1 MPKNT
6 KVTQQEHS
14 SEPVTESV
22 ADLLSLEHPM
32 DYKSSQMSMGLSP
45 GSTAPGKALLPSP
58 DPDAEDGRPAWN
70 NKMEYILAQVGFSVG
85 LGNVW
90 RFPYLCQKNGGG
102 AYLVPYFI
110 LLLLI
115 GIPLFFL
122 ELAVGQRIRR
132 GSIGVWN
139 YICPQLGGIGV
150 SSLMVCGFVG
160 LYYNVIIGWSIFY
173 FFQSFQYPL
182 PWAECPIL
190 RNESQAIV
198 EPECEKS
205 SATTYFWY
213 RQTLNITSS
222 IDDTGGL
229 NWKMTLSLLVAW
241 IMVCLA
247 VIKGIQSSGKVM
259 YFSSLFPYL
268 VLFCFL
274 VQGLLLKGAVDGIAH
289 MFTPK
294 LPLVDDDFNCFAAKG
309 YLVLSQKRSPQQN
322 LEKMLEPQVWREAA
336 TQVFFALGL
345 GFGGVIAFSSY
356 NKRDNNCH
364 FDAALVSIINFL
376 TSILATLVVF
386 AVLGFKANI
395 MNEKCVV
402 ENAEKILGY
411 INSGVLSKE
420 LIPPHINFSQLS
432 AQDYTEM
439 YGVIKTVKEESFDQ
453 LGLDACVLEDELN
466 KAVQGTGLAFIAF
479 TEAMTHFP
487 ASPFWSVMFFFMLIN
502 LGLGSMIGTM
512 TGITTPILD
521 AFKIRKEILC
531 VVCCIIAFLL
541 GLLFVQRSGNYFVT
555 MFDDYSAGLP
565 LIVVVIL
572 ENISVAWIYG
582 TKRFMQDLEDMLGFR
597 PYAFY
602 YYMWR
607 YVSPAVL
614 VVLTFASII
623 EMAISPAGYNAW
635 VESEMCPLH
644 SSSLFSSFHTRFSFS
659 KSSSPNQG
667 AERFHSYPPWA
678 LGMAYTLVVVAMLPL
693 PVVFI
698 ARQFNLISDGSNK
711 LSVSYHKGMMKDIS
725 NLEEQDEQRFILS
738 KNPSEAP
745 SPMPAHRAYLG
756 PGGTQE
762 MTNTNYGTSTKTGY
776 QNIGSPESEL

>member
-6 KVTQQEHS
+6 KVTQREHS
-14 SEPVTESV
+14 NEAVTESV

-32 DYKSSQMSMGLSP
+32 DYKSSQISMGLSP
-45 GSTAPGKALLPSP
+45 GSTAPVKALLPSP

-139 YICPQLGGIGV
+139 YVYPQLGGIGV

-173 FFQSFQYPL
+173 FFKSFQYPL
-182 PWAECPIL
+182 PWAECPIMI
-190 RNESQAIV
+190 NGTQAMV
-198 EPECEKS
+198 VPECEKS

-213 RQTLNITSS
+213 RQALNITSS

-229 NWKMTLSLLVAW
+229 NWRMTLALLVAW

-259 YFSSLFPYL
+259 YFSSLFPYV

-274 VQGLLLKGAVDGIAH
+274 VRGLLLKGAVDGIAH

-294 LPLVDDDFNCFAAKG
+294 
-309 YLVLSQKRSPQQN
+309 

-364 FDAALVSIINFL
+364 FDAALVSVINFV

-402 ENAEKILGY
+402 DNAEKILGFL
-411 INSGVLSKE
+411 NTGVLSKE

-432 AQDYTEM
+432 AQDYAEM
-439 YGVIKTVKEESFDQ
+439 YGVIKTVKDENFGQ
-453 LGLDACVLEDELN
+453 LGLDACILEDELN

-521 AFKIRKEILC
+521 TFKIRKEILC
-531 VVCCIIAFLL
+531 VACCVIAFLL

-565 LIVVVIL
+565 LTVVVIL

-597 PYAFY
+597 PYSFY

-607 YVSPAVL
+607 YVSPAILVL
-614 VVLTFASII
+614 LIIATVI
-623 EMAISPAGYNAW
+623 EMAVSPAGYNAW
-635 VESEMCPLH
+635 VESE
-644 SSSLFSSFHTRFSFS
+644 
-659 KSSSPNQG
+659 G
-667 AERFHSYPPWA
+667 AESFHSYPPWA
-678 LGMAYTLVVVAMLPL
+678 LAMAYALIVAAMLPL
-693 PVVFI
+693 PLVFI
-698 ARQFNLISDGSNK
+698 ARHFNLISDGSNK
-711 LSVSYHKGMMKDIS
+711 LSVSYRKGMMKDMS

-745 SPMPAHRAYLG
+745 SPMPPHRTLLG
-756 PGGTQE
+756 PGGAHE

>member
-6 KVTQQEHS
+6 KVTQKEHS
-14 SEPVTESV
+14 NEPVTESV

-32 DYKSSQMSMGLSP
+32 SFKSSQMSMGLSP
-45 GSTAPGKALLPSP
+45 GSTAPVRALLPSP
-58 DPDAEDGRPAWN
+58 DPDLEDGRPAWN
-70 NKMEYILAQVGFSVG
+70 NKLEYILAQVGFSVG

-139 YICPQLGGIGV
+139 YVYPQLGGIGV

-182 PWAECPIL
+182 PWAECPFV
-190 RNESQAIV
+190 RNGSQAIV

-213 RQTLNITSS
+213 RQALNTTST

-229 NWKMTLSLLVAW
+229 NWKMTLSLFVAW

-259 YFSSLFPYL
+259 YFSSLFPYVVL
-268 VLFCFL
+268 VCFL
-274 VQGLLLKGAVDGIAH
+274 VRGLMLKGALDGIAH

-294 LPLVDDDFNCFAAKG
+294 
-309 YLVLSQKRSPQQN
+309 

-364 FDAALVSIINFL
+364 FDAALVSIINFV

-386 AVLGFKANI
+386 AVLGFKANV
-395 MNEKCVV
+395 MNEKCVI

-411 INSGVLSKE
+411 VNTGVLSKD
-420 LIPPHINFSQLS
+420 LIPPHINFSHLS
-432 AQDYTEM
+432 TQDYKEM
-439 YGVIKTVKEESFDQ
+439 YSVIKTVKDDSFGQ
-453 LGLDACVLEDELN
+453 LGLDSCLLEDELN

-487 ASPFWSVMFFFMLIN
+487 GSPFWSVMFFFMLIN

-521 AFKIRKEILC
+521 TFKIRKEILC

-565 LIVVVIL
+565 LTVVVIL
-572 ENISVAWIYG
+572 ENVSVAWIYG
-582 TKRFMQDLEDMLGFR
+582 SKRFMQDLEDMLGFR
-597 PYAFY
+597 PYSFY
-602 YYMWR
+602 YYMWT
-607 YVSPAVL
+607 YVSPAILILLIIATV
-614 VVLTFASII
+614 I
-623 EMAISPAGYNAW
+623 EMAVSPAGYNAW
-635 VESEMCPLH
+635 SQSEGMEH
-644 SSSLFSSFHTRFSFS
+644 F
-659 KSSSPNQG
+659 Q
-667 AERFHSYPPWA
+667 SYPPWA
-678 LGMAYTLVVVAMLPL
+678 IIMAYSLIVLAMLPL
-693 PVVFI
+693 PLVYI
-698 ARQFNLISDGSNK
+698 ARRFNLLSDGSNK
-711 LSVSYHKGMMKDIS
+711 LSVSYRKGMMNDIS
-725 NLEEQDEQRFILS
+725 NLEEQDEQRFILG
-738 KNPSEAP
+738 KGPSEAP
-745 SPMPAHRAYLG
+745 SPLPPQRAYLG

>member
-1 MPKNT
+1 MPKNS
-6 KVTQQEHS
+6 KVTQREHS
-14 SEPVTESV
+14 NEHVTESV
-22 ADLLSLEHPM
+22 ADLLALEEPM
-32 DYKSSQMSMGLSP
+32 DYKSSVMNVGGAAGGP
-45 GSTAPGKALLPSP
+45 ALKVKEP
-58 DPDAEDGRPAWN
+58 DDTPDDGDGRPAWN
-70 NKMEYILAQVGFSVG
+70 SKLQYILAQVGFSVG

-110 LLLLI
+110 LLILI

-139 YICPQLGGIGV
+139 YVCPRLGGIGV

-182 PWAECPIL
+182 PWSECPIR
-190 RNESQAIV
+190 RNGTQAIV
-198 EPECEKS
+198 EPECDKS

-213 RQTLNITSS
+213 RQTLNITSTIADS
-222 IDDTGGL
+222 GGL
-229 NWKMTLSLLVAW
+229 NWRMTLSLLAAW
-241 IMVCLA
+241 VIVCLA

-259 YFSSLFPYL
+259 YFSSLFPYV

-274 VQGLLLKGAVDGIAH
+274 VRGLLLKGAVDGIAH

-294 LPLVDDDFNCFAAKG
+294 
-309 YLVLSQKRSPQQN
+309 

-364 FDAALVSIINFL
+364 FDAMLVSVINFI

-411 INSGVLSKE
+411 LNSNVLSHD
-420 LIPPHINFSQLS
+420 LIPPHVNFSHLS
-432 AQDYTEM
+432 TPDYAEM
-439 YGVIKTVKEESFDQ
+439 YGVIKTVRQDDFAK
-453 LGLDACVLEDELN
+453 LGLDPCLLEDELN

-512 TGITTPILD
+512 EGITSPILD
-521 AFKIRKEILC
+521 TFKVRKEILT
-531 VVCCIIAFLL
+531 VCCCITAFLL

-565 LIVVVIL
+565 LTIVVIL

-597 PYAFY
+597 PYRFY
-602 YYMWR
+602 FYMWK
-607 YVSPAVL
+607 YVSPLCLLVL
-614 VVLTFASII
+614 IGATVI
-623 EMAISPAGYNAW
+623 EMAISPPGYNAW
-635 VESEMCPLH
+635 VQDL
-644 SSSLFSSFHTRFSFS
+644 
-659 KSSSPNQG
+659 G
-667 AERFHSYPPWA
+667 AEQFKSYPPWA
-678 LGMAYTLVVVAMLPL
+678 LAMCFALIIVAMLPL
-693 PVVFI
+693 PIVFI
-698 ARQFNLISDGSNK
+698 ARQFNLMSDGSNK
-711 LSVSYHKGMMKDIS
+711 LSVSYRKGCMMKDMS
-725 NLEEQDEQRFILS
+725 NLEEHDETRFILS
-738 KNPSEAP
+738 KNPSETP
-745 SPMPAHRAYLG
+745 SPMPTHRSYLG
-756 PGGTQE
+756 PGSTSPLEPANLAPTGR
-762 MTNTNYGTSTKTGY
+762 YGTGY
-776 QNIGSPESEL
+776 QNATTPESEL

>member
-1 MPKNT
+1 MPKNS
-6 KVTQQEHS
+6 KVTLGLPHS
-14 SEPVTESV
+14 DPVTESV
-22 ADLLSLEHPM
+22 ADLLTLAEPL
-32 DYKSSQMSMGLSP
+32 DYKSSRMSMGLSP
-45 GSTAPGKALLPSP
+45 GAQPAMGKGLLPSP
-58 DPDAEDGRPAWN
+58 GDEEGRPAWN
-70 NKMEYILAQVGFSVG
+70 SKLQYILAQVGFSVG

-110 LLLLI
+110 LLILI

-139 YICPQLGGIGV
+139 YVYPQLGGIGV

-182 PWAECPIL
+182 PWAECPI
-190 RNESQAIV
+190 RVINGSQAII

-213 RQTLNITSS
+213 RQTLNITSTIEDS
-222 IDDTGGL
+222 GGL
-229 NWKMTLSLLVAW
+229 NWRMTLSLFAAW
-241 IMVCLA
+241 LIVCLA

-259 YFSSLFPYL
+259 YFSSLFPYV
-268 VLFCFL
+268 VLICFL
-274 VQGLLLKGAVDGIAH
+274 VRGLMLKGSVDGIAH

-294 LPLVDDDFNCFAAKG
+294 
-309 YLVLSQKRSPQQN
+309 

-364 FDAALVSIINFL
+364 FDAALVSIINFI

-411 INSGVLSKE
+411 LNTGVLSHD
-420 LIPPHINFSQLS
+420 LIPPHVNFSHLS
-432 AQDYTEM
+432 AVDYQEM
-439 YGVIKTVKEESFDQ
+439 YGVIKTVKEDSFDQ
-453 LGLDACVLEDELN
+453 LGLDPCVLEDELN

-512 TGITTPILD
+512 TGITTPVLD
-521 AFKIRKEILC
+521 AFPKIRKEFLC
-531 VVCCIIAFLL
+531 VGCCIVAFFC

-565 LIVVVIL
+565 LTVVVIL

-597 PYAFY
+597 PYSFY
-602 YYMWR
+602 FYMWK
-607 YVSPAVL
+607 YVSPACLTVL
-614 VVLTFASII
+614 IVATVI
-623 EMAISPAGYNAW
+623 EMAVSPAGYNAW
-635 VESEMCPLH
+635 VEELASEKFL
-644 SSSLFSSFHTRFSFS
+644 
-659 KSSSPNQG
+659 
-667 AERFHSYPPWA
+667 SYPPWA
-678 LGMAYTLVVVAMLPL
+678 LGVAYSLIIAAMLPL
-693 PVVFI
+693 PCVFI
-698 ARQFNLISDGSNK
+698 ARHFNLLSDGSNK
-711 LSVSYHKGMMKDIS
+711 LSVSYRKGMTKDLS
-725 NLEEQDEQRFILS
+725 GLEEENESRFILS
-738 KNPSEAP
+738 KGTPSPSPNP
-745 SPMPAHRAYLG
+745 SPMPSHRPYLG
-756 PGGTQE
+756 PGGAQE
-762 MTNTNYGTSTKTGY
+762 MTNTAGYGTGTPTKTGY
-776 QNIGSPESEL
+776 QNINSPESEL